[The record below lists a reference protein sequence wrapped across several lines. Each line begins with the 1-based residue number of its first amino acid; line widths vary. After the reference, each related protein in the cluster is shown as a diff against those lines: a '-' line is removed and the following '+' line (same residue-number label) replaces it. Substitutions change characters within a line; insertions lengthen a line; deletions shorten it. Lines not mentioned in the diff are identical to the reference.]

1 MQISQKLF
9 NQQAINNFA
18 KLDAEIQKIQEQ
30 VSTGKNI
37 LSASDDPVN
46 AVNLSVANEQKELL
60 QRYTE
65 NADAADA
72 RLSLADVSIQEAVNT
87 LRRITELS
95 IQAGSGTVN
104 ETAILKEID
113 ALKEVVV
120 EIANNRDAQGQA
132 VFSGFKTNIVPFL
145 KELDGSVNYVGDRGQ
160 HTVQISE
167 SMKVKTS
174 IDGGTT
180 FMAVPTGSGVKSV
193 FEIIDNARNAVKTAS
208 QFKRQ
213 GSATGHAELNLV
225 LPPDPQEWTFSL
237 VGSKG
242 GVSITSSIAEGKV
255 TNLVAEINKNT
266 EFTGITATEN
276 TETGAITLKENF
288 AGEIVMKDIKIKGTD
303 FGTDDVT
310 SYVRFDSYDG
320 MGNLIG
326 ATRHITDTDQLI
338 ASSVNFLENASSHL
352 GDQLAVVGAN
362 MNKLSQQKDILAE
375 RQILVTEK
383 IGDLGDA
390 DLAELI
396 TRLQALI
403 LSKDASQ
410 ATFSK
415 IGQQT
420 LFDFIR

>member
-18 KLDAEIQKIQEQ
+18 KLDAEIQKIQEK

-37 LSASDDPVN
+37 LAASDNPVD
-46 AVNLSVANEQKELL
+46 AVSLSVAKEQKELL

-113 ALKEVVV
+113 ALTEVVV

-132 VFSGFKTNIVPFL
+132 VFSGFKTNLVPFQ
-145 KELDGSVNYVGDRGQ
+145 KELDGSVKYIGDRGQ

-174 IDGGTT
+174 VDGGST
-180 FMAVPTGSGVKSV
+180 FMAIPTASGVKSV
-193 FEIIDNARNAVKTAS
+193 FEIIENSRNAVKTAS
-208 QFKRQ
+208 EFKRQ
-213 GSATGHAELNLV
+213 GSAAGHAEINFV
-225 LPPDPQEWTFSL
+225 LPPDPQEWTFTL
-237 VGSKG
+237 TGSKG
-242 GVSITSSIAEGKV
+242 GVSITSSVAEGKV
-255 TNLVAEINKNT
+255 SNLVTEINKNT

-276 TETGAITLKENF
+276 TDTGAIVLKENF
-288 AGEIVMKDIKIKGTD
+288 AGEIIMKDVNIKGKD

-310 SYVRFDSYDG
+310 SYANFDSYDG
-320 MGNLIG
+320 MGEMVG
-326 ATRHITDTDQLI
+326 ATRKITDTDQLI
-338 ASSVNFLENASSHL
+338 SSSVNFLQNATSHL
-352 GDQLAVVGAN
+352 GDQLAVVGAQ
-362 MNKLSQQKDILAE
+362 MNKLGQQKEILAE

-396 TRLQALI
+396 TRLQGLI
-403 LSKDASQ
+403 LSKEASQ

-415 IGQQT
+415 IGKQT

>member
-37 LSASDDPVN
+37 LAASDDPVA
-46 AVNLSVANEQKELL
+46 AVSLSVAKEQKELL
-60 QRYTE
+60 ERYIDNTE
-65 NADAADA
+65 AADA

-104 ETAILKEID
+104 ETAILTEID
-113 ALKEVVV
+113 ALTEVVV
-120 EIANNRDAQGQA
+120 EIANNRDARGQA
-132 VFSGFKTNIVPFL
+132 VFSGFKTNLVPFQ
-145 KELDGSVNYVGDRGQ
+145 KELDGTINYVGDRGQ

-174 IDGGTT
+174 VDGGTT
-180 FMAVPTGSGVKSV
+180 FMAIPTSSGVKSV
-193 FEIIDNARNAVKTAS
+193 FEIIENSRNAVKTAS

-213 GSATGHAELNLV
+213 GSATGHAEINFE
-225 LPPDPQEWTFSL
+225 LPPDPQDWTFTL
-237 VGSKG
+237 TGSKG
-242 GVSITSSIAEGKV
+242 GVSISSSVAQGKV
-255 TNLVAEINKNT
+255 SSLVTEINKNT

-276 TETGAITLKENF
+276 TETGAIVLKENF
-288 AGEIVMKDIKIKGTD
+288 AGEIIMKDVQIKGKD

-310 SYVRFDSYDG
+310 SYAKFDSYDG
-320 MGNLIG
+320 MGNMIG
-326 ATRHITDTDQLI
+326 NTRHITDTDQLI
-338 ASSVNFLENASSHL
+338 SSSVSFLANATTHL
-352 GDQLAVVGAN
+352 GDQLAVVGAQ
-362 MNKLSQQKDILAE
+362 MNKLGQQREILAE

-396 TRLQALI
+396 TRLQSLI
-403 LSKDASQ
+403 LSKEASQ

-415 IGQQT
+415 IGKQT